1 MNYIIELYN
10 RIIININN
18 NLFKREYNKVH
29 AVLSIYVYELPKLN
43 HIVSSCEEGL
53 NTPMFQQN
61 GGHKTTL

>member
-1 MNYIIELYN
+1 MIKILYNELYN

-29 AVLSIYVYELPKLN
+29 AVLNVYELLC
-43 HIVSSCEEGL
+43 CEEGL